1 MPTDC
6 GTNRSKIHIARR
18 GMLQCC
24 VVDVYVDDV
33 MCGSAF
39 EAAARHVDVEVTE
52 PTTVSTAWR
61 LLSCSTATSAPPP
74 PTTAPSV

>member
-1 MPTDC
+1 
-6 GTNRSKIHIARR
+6 
-18 GMLQCC
+18 MLQCC

-52 PTTVSTAWR
+52 PTTVSTAWPATP
-61 LLSCSTATSAPPP
+61 STYRRQRTVR
-74 PTTAPSV
+74 SVHLDCGS